1 MARKEPEVRDEEE
14 EEDGDESM
22 SEDSSEEDSEEEED
36 DILLRTSLDLSS
48 KPLPP
53 LEQLSSTLAK
63 FKNLSSLNISA
74 MQPSKA
80 AGNSRGL
87 VHLRWL
93 GRAVKVAGEGGFG
106 SRLTQLNMSENGSF
120 GREEAKDE
128 AGKWDG
134 LQRLTKLMGECRSLS
149 SKVKRMRKSR
159 MHTDFRLRTVL
170 NASACE
176 LRHFPPAPIL
186 LPLTSLTALVL
197 SNNALTSLPTLP
209 HLPHLNTLILSK
221 NRLRALPASLASSAP
236 ALKKLA
242 ASHNVLDFAPTA
254 LPDLSA
260 CAHLRQ
266 VRLHCNPSLRRL
278 PRHLSTWG
286 RGVGQG
292 ARGTGIELLD
302 LSECGLD
309 GWASVEDALLNAPMA
324 GAAGEEQGGR
334 RERGLTNLSLKGNGL
349 AELKGYRQR
358 LLGHFRTLKI
368 LDNESVVERRKKKKR
383 NGTSAAEEGRSD
395 RERAEDERGDRARD
409 ASDSSMADPPP
420 SPHAAESSTSAPKLP
435 REKKREAA
443 AAAARGRRDADEE
456 TTEEGSIQRKNA
468 NRKTRRG
475 ARGKKK
481 HGTEADTGDE
491 PGKAPLVEAPSDKGG
506 SVLKKKKEKVGRE
519 DEEMRRLQARAG
531 PPPPAEEDEGE
542 TNRAGSKG
550 GPKATKKE
558 KKGDKGKMVGAEQ
571 RPKSAK
577 EELEAK
583 KKRAWD
589 AINEGLGASSSSA
602 QKATMDKTV
611 EGQGDD
617 EGDRGARKRQVDA
630 SAVAGIV
637 HVKKK
642 RKQHAAT
649 PDQSEARNSPAKT
662 ADPFA
667 QVGLGLGGAWD

>member
-1 MARKEPEVRDEEE
+1 MAGRGDRAADRGASSSQSRRRTSQSKGATGQRNGRVARKEPEVRDEEEEE

-80 AGNSRGL
+80 AGNPRGL

-134 LQRLTKLMGECRSLS
+134 LQRLTKLM
-149 SKVKRMRKSR
+149 
-159 MHTDFRLRTVL
+159 VL

-242 ASHNVLDFAPTA
+242 ASHNALDDAPTA

-309 GWASVEDALLNAPMA
+309 GWASVEDALLNAPTA
-324 GAAGEEQGGR
+324 GTAGEEQGGR

-349 AELKGYRQR
+349 AELEDYRQR

-368 LDNESVVERRKKKKR
+368 LDNESVVERRKKKRR

-395 RERAEDERGDRARD
+395 RDRVEDKRNDRARD
-409 ASDSSMADPPP
+409 
-420 SPHAAESSTSAPKLP
+420 
-435 REKKREAA
+435 
-443 AAAARGRRDADEE
+443 
-456 TTEEGSIQRKNA
+456 
-468 NRKTRRG
+468 
-475 ARGKKK
+475 
-481 HGTEADTGDE
+481 
-491 PGKAPLVEAPSDKGG
+491 
-506 SVLKKKKEKVGRE
+506 
-519 DEEMRRLQARAG
+519 
-531 PPPPAEEDEGE
+531 
-542 TNRAGSKG
+542 
-550 GPKATKKE
+550 
-558 KKGDKGKMVGAEQ
+558 
-571 RPKSAK
+571 

-589 AINEGLGASSSSA
+589 AIDEGLGASSSSA
-602 QKATMDKTV
+602 QSASTKTV

-617 EGDRGARKRQVDA
+617 EGNRGTRKRQVDA

-642 RKQHAAT
+642 RKQHEAGSDKA
-649 PDQSEARNSPAKT
+649 EARNSPAKT

>member
-1 MARKEPEVRDEEE
+1 M
-14 EEDGDESM
+14 
-22 SEDSSEEDSEEEED
+22 
-36 DILLRTSLDLSS
+36 
-48 KPLPP
+48 
-53 LEQLSSTLAK
+53 
-63 FKNLSSLNISA
+63 
-74 MQPSKA
+74 
-80 AGNSRGL
+80 
-87 VHLRWL
+87 
-93 GRAVKVAGEGGFG
+93 
-106 SRLTQLNMSENGSF
+106 
-120 GREEAKDE
+120 
-128 AGKWDG
+128 
-134 LQRLTKLMGECRSLS
+134 
-149 SKVKRMRKSR
+149 
-159 MHTDFRLRTVL
+159 L

-221 NRLRALPASLASSAP
+221 NRLRSLPASLASSAP

-242 ASHNVLDFAPTA
+242 ASHNALDDAPTA

-309 GWASVEDALLNAPMA
+309 GWASVEGALLNAPTA

-349 AELKGYRQR
+349 AELEDYRQR
-358 LLGHFRTLKI
+358 LLGRFRTLKI
-368 LDNESVVERRKKKKR
+368 LDNESVVERRKKKRR
-383 NGTSAAEEGRSD
+383 NGTNAAEEGRSD
-395 RERAEDERGDRARD
+395 RDRVEDKRNDRARD
-409 ASDSSMADPPP
+409 ASDSSMVDSP
-420 SPHAAESSTSAPKLP
+420 SSLHAAEPSTSAPKLP
-435 REKKREAA
+435 REKKKEAA
-443 AAAARGRRDADEE
+443 AVAARGRRDADEE
-456 TTEEGSIQRKNA
+456 TTEEAASQKKNA

-481 HGTEADTGDE
+481 HGAEADTGDE
-491 PGKAPLVEAPSDKGG
+491 PGKAPLVEAPSGEG
-506 SVLKKKKEKVGRE
+506 RPVLKKKKEKAGREE

-531 PPPPAEEDEGE
+531 PPPPTEEDEGD
-542 TNRAGSKG
+542 TSRAGSKS
-550 GPKATKKE
+550 GPKATKKD
-558 KKGDKGKMVGAEQ
+558 KKGDKGKSAGAEP
-571 RPKSAK
+571 RPNSAK

-589 AINEGLGASSSSA
+589 AIDEGLGASSSSA
-602 QKATMDKTV
+602 QSASTKTA

-617 EGDRGARKRQVDA
+617 EGNRGTRKRQVDA

-642 RKQHAAT
+642 RKQHEAA
-649 PDQSEARNSPAKT
+649 PDKAEARSSPAKT